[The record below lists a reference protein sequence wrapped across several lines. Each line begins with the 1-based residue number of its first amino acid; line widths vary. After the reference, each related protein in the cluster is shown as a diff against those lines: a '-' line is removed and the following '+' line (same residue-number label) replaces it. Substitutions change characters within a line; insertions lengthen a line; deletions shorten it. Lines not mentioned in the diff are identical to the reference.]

1 MAGPAV
7 SGEVA
12 WSVPATV
19 RQDRWLSKT
28 EPGLQTRLRFSGFR
42 FGGGRC
48 FCFFIFRIDNSTQI
62 CYDNKKP
69 FRGR

>member
-12 WSVPATV
+12 WSVSATV

-42 FGGGRC
+42 LGGGRC
-48 FCFFIFRIDNSTQI
+48 VFQIFCSNIQN
-62 CYDNKKP
+62 
-69 FRGR
+69 

>member
-12 WSVPATV
+12 WSVSATA

-28 EPGLQTRLRFSGFR
+28 EPGLQTRLQENRLAETRAGFPANAKWACEMR
-42 FGGGRC
+42 
-48 FCFFIFRIDNSTQI
+48 
-62 CYDNKKP
+62 KWLVE
-69 FRGR
+69 

>member
-19 RQDRWLSKT
+19 RQDRWLSET
-28 EPGLQTRLRFSGFR
+28 EPGLQARLFDTEP
-42 FGGGRC
+42 GRAQRL
-48 FCFFIFRIDNSTQI
+48 FPAPHKSASDR
-62 CYDNKKP
+62 KV
-69 FRGR
+69 

>member
-12 WSVPATV
+12 WSVSATV

-42 FGGGRC
+42 LGGGRWLP
-48 FCFFIFRIDNSTQI
+48 FRNFRIDNS
-62 CYDNKKP
+62 P
-69 FRGR
+69 

>member
-12 WSVPATV
+12 WSVSATA

-28 EPGLQTRLRFSGFR
+28 EPGLQTRLHLKNASASLEAGAFFTFRSGS
-42 FGGGRC
+42 GAQC
-48 FCFFIFRIDNSTQI
+48 APQV
-62 CYDNKKP
+62 P
-69 FRGR
+69 P

>member
-1 MAGPAV
+1 MVGPTV

-28 EPGLQTRLRFSGFR
+28 EPGLQTRLQNRPPPA
-42 FGGGRC
+42 GGGLFVYLACVPHRL
-48 FCFFIFRIDNSTQI
+48 F
-62 CYDNKKP
+62 
-69 FRGR
+69 G

>member
-1 MAGPAV
+1 MVGPTV

-28 EPGLQTRLRFSGFR
+28 EPGLQTRLHYKNGRSAGFPLIR
-42 FGGGRC
+42 EPRRPSFYFPGPAHRLD
-48 FCFFIFRIDNSTQI
+48 R
-62 CYDNKKP
+62 
-69 FRGR
+69 

>member
-12 WSVPATV
+12 WSVSATA

-28 EPGLQTRLRFSGFR
+28 EPGLQTRLHAEASAVFSGASFLQR
-42 FGGGRC
+42 RSGFVDFLRRAG
-48 FCFFIFRIDNSTQI
+48 
-62 CYDNKKP
+62 
-69 FRGR
+69 

>member
-12 WSVPATV
+12 WSVPATA

-28 EPGLQTRLRFSGFR
+28 EPGLQTRLLTELPRGEL
-42 FGGGRC
+42 
-48 FCFFIFRIDNSTQI
+48 CFFASITFRLAKSG
-62 CYDNKKP
+62 KW
-69 FRGR
+69 